1 MGGESVTEGSYSSK
15 WTATRSKR
23 DVKERFDIEQLN
35 TPDRRWH
42 ITLAAWIV
50 YALAFVPLYRIA
62 GAIAFAAVLLP
73 VLITARCLG
82 AVGGAAGALIA
93 FPLSLLLLNL
103 GGGSTSELW
112 TSSSLVGWAITL
124 VIGVTSG
131 RLYALKKRSD
141 GGLAER
147 KAIEAKLQQQN
158 AQLRTLLDSTEIL
171 STTLRFGPLLQQ
183 ILDQL
188 QKLVPSDTST
198 IILLHNDRAQV
209 VQCRGWDDSLLHSTF
224 APAEQPVIKEAADSR
239 RPVVLSDLD
248 RSGEPPFG
256 KDSASLASWLA
267 VPLIARDEV
276 IGTLTLG
283 SRAASAFDD
292 HTVQLVSAFAH
303 QTALAIKNSRL
314 YEQTRSQL
322 HEVTVLQ
329 GVTSAISSTLDV
341 RQVLPYVARSLCQM
355 LNATSVEIYS
365 LEHESGQATSA
376 AAYATAEASSAER
389 GLGPGHEETWSR
401 SPELKRALEANKP
414 VEARV
419 SDVDL
424 SPSTRQKLEERHAQ
438 SMLLLPIVSRDDAL
452 GFAYVW
458 DSATCRPFTEG
469 EIATGQTLIHQTAI
483 AMENA
488 RLFGQVRDALTETG
502 VLYRTSRSLIAQEHL
517 SDVLQAVVDGVV
529 EALPADRATVITM
542 DLDREAVT
550 GFVKGGPGADRVLS
564 PSFEELWDG
573 LTGWVLREMEPALSH
588 KGESDHRESAEVQRV
603 RKETDCGS
611 IVVVPLVY
619 RDKPLGTMTAINR
632 PDQRDFTEKDVDLL
646 MAFAN
651 QAAATLENARLIGE
665 SQRRANQLSCAATVA
680 RHVAAITDRASL
692 LNVVVELIREH
703 FGFRLAAVLLIDQVS
718 RELYPAAATDDFW
731 KIIPDNYR
739 QPVGE
744 GAIGTCAASG
754 ETLRIQD
761 ATESTIAY
769 RVGEWFSPS
778 SLSVPIE
785 VGGLVIG
792 VLQVEADIVNAFDE
806 SDQTALEV
814 VADQIAIAYQNA
826 DLLTETR
833 SRFQD
838 LQLLHDV
845 SLAAASSTHLREALQ
860 AAAVALANEWKGT
873 QVALQLVDH
882 DSQML
887 HMMASVG
894 YTQDTKGCLDLPLGE
909 GITGWVAQ
917 QGEAALVSDVRKDPR
932 YFAANPETRSE
943 ICVPLNAG
951 TGVLGTLNVESS
963 ELNAFSLDDQRI
975 LSTLGSNL
983 AMLIERARLFDE
995 VEGARAELQQR
1006 AEALE
1011 HANTRLKELDRLK
1024 SQFLANMSHE
1034 LRTPLNSVIGFSE
1047 VLIDGLLGEM
1057 PPERKECVE
1066 NIYASG
1072 EHLMALINDILDLS
1086 KIEAGRMELAL
1097 EKFQVAD
1104 LIQNVRK
1111 TVIPM
1116 IEEKE
1121 QVLILDV
1128 ADELPTLMADRVRV
1142 RQVLLNLL
1150 SNAHKFT
1157 PKGNEITLSCRL
1169 ADRGT
1174 ILFSVIDSGIGI
1186 KAEDQELIFEE
1197 FRQADGTAT
1206 REVEGTGLGLTIT
1219 KRLVEMHG
1227 GTIWVESIFGEG
1239 STFSFLLP
1247 LAGPSTGGEEDE
1259 VELSGLNPDPQVLI
1273 VEDDRQFSNL
1283 LSLYLRREGYDPV
1296 QQYHAPG
1303 ALAAAR
1309 ELRPALITL
1318 DVMLPG
1324 QDGWEI
1330 LQELK
1335 SDPSTRDIPV
1345 LVISA
1350 LRNSELALSLGA
1362 NDYLVKPVD
1371 RGALHG
1377 VLKRLSKAERTRSGP
1392 KILVIDDDPQLVPLL
1407 RAMLQGEPCILLH
1420 AQDGQEGLREAR
1432 REHPDGILLD
1442 LMMPGMSGFEVLQAL
1457 KDDDRTVDIPVIVL
1471 TVKSVTRK
1479 EREQL
1484 NQHIETLMHKSA
1496 LTPQALAEQIRRMR
1510 RMTPAGTEPEA

>member
-1 MGGESVTEGSYSSK
+1 M
-15 WTATRSKR
+15 
-23 DVKERFDIEQLN
+23 KERPIIEELHGSRDQWL
-35 TPDRRWH
+35 
-42 ITLAAWIV
+42 IAVGAWIG
-50 YALAFVPLYRIA
+50 YALAFVPLYRAA
-62 GAIAFAAVLLP
+62 GAMAFAAVVLP
-73 VLITARCLG
+73 VLITARAQG
-82 AVGGAAGALIA
+82 AIGGGAAALIA
-93 FPLSLLLLNL
+93 FPTSLLLLNL
-103 GGGSTSELW
+103 AGGSTSDMW
-112 TSSSLVGWAITL
+112 NRGGLVGWAVTL
-124 VIGVTSG
+124 IIGVTSG
-131 RLYALKKRSD
+131 RLSTLSD
-141 GGLAER
+141 HSDRELAER
-147 KAIEAKLQQQN
+147 KAIEEQLQRQN
-158 AQLRTLLDSTEIL
+158 DQLRTLLESTEIL

-183 ILDQL
+183 VLDQL
-188 QKLVPSDTST
+188 QKLAPSDTST
-198 IILLHNDRAQV
+198 VVLLHDSWAQV
-209 VQCRGWDDSLLHSTF
+209 VKSRGWNEELLNSRF
-224 APAEQPVIKEAADSR
+224 ALEDWPVIKQVTEGK
-239 RPVVLSDLD
+239 RPVLIADPDVSEAGPLGRDW
-248 RSGEPPFG
+248 
-256 KDSASLASWLA
+256 ATLASWLA
-267 VPLIARDEV
+267 VPLTARDEV
-276 IGTLTLG
+276 IGVLTVG
-283 SRAASAFDD
+283 SRSPSAFDD
-292 HTVQLVSAFAH
+292 RTVQLVSGFAH
-303 QTALAIKNSRL
+303 QTALTMENSRL
-314 YEQTRSQL
+314 FEQTRSQL
-322 HEVTVLQ
+322 REVTVLQ

-365 LEHESGQATSA
+365 LDDAGAGATSS
-376 AAYATAEASSAER
+376 AAYANTEATEAER
-389 GLGPGHEETWSR
+389 DLRPGRREVLDE
-401 SPELKRALEANKP
+401 SPDVVRALEANKP

-419 SDVDL
+419 ADGDRIANGDRIAKCDL
-424 SPSTRQKLEERHAQ
+424 SASTRDKLQERGAQ
-438 SMLLLPIVSRDDAL
+438 SMLLLPIVSREDAL

-458 DSATCRPFTEG
+458 DSATDRPFTEG
-469 EIATGQTLIHQTAI
+469 EVATGQTLIHQTAI

-488 RLFGQVRDALTETG
+488 RLFGQVQEALTETG
-502 VLYRTSRSLIAQEHL
+502 VLYRTSRSLIAQERL

-542 DLDREAVT
+542 DLRREDVT
-550 GFVKGGPGADRVLS
+550 HFVTGGPGQDHVVS
-564 PSFEELWDG
+564 PSFDELWSG
-573 LTGWVLREMEPALSH
+573 LTGWVLREMEPALSP
-588 KGESDHRESAEVQRV
+588 KGKPDPRESAEARRV
-603 RKETDCGS
+603 REETECGS
-611 IVVVPLVY
+611 IAVVPLVY

-632 PDQRDFTEKDVDLL
+632 PDQPDFTEKDVDLL
-646 MAFAN
+646 IAFAN
-651 QAAATLENARLIGE
+651 QAAAALENARLIEE

-692 LNVVVELIREH
+692 LNVVVDMIREH
-703 FGFRLAAVLLIDQVS
+703 FGFRLAAVLLVDHAAQ
-718 RELYPAAATDDFW
+718 ELYPAAATDDFW
-731 KIIPDNYR
+731 RIIPDGYR
-739 QPVGE
+739 QPVGK
-744 GAIGTCAASG
+744 GAIGTCADSG

-761 ATESTIAY
+761 ATESSVAY

-792 VLQVEADIVNAFDE
+792 VLQVEADMVNAFDE
-806 SDQTALEV
+806 NDQTALEV

-826 DLLTETR
+826 ELLSETR
-833 SRFQD
+833 SRVQD

-845 SLAAASSTHLREALQ
+845 SLAAASSTHLRETLQ
-860 AAAVALANEWKGT
+860 AAAEALAAEWKGT
-873 QVALQLVDH
+873 QVALQLVDQ
-882 DSQML
+882 DAQML
-887 HMMASVG
+887 KMMASVG
-894 YTQDTKGCLDLPLGE
+894 YGQDKKGCLDLPLGE
-909 GITGWVAQ
+909 GITGWVAKH
-917 QGEAALVSDVRKDPR
+917 GEPALVSDVREDPR
-932 YFAANPETRSE
+932 YFAANPDTRSE

-963 ELNAFSLDDQRI
+963 DTDVFSLDDQRL
-975 LSTLGSNL
+975 LSTLGSSL
-983 AMLIERARLFDE
+983 AILIERARLFDE

-1097 EKFQVAD
+1097 ERFRVAD
-1104 LIQNVRK
+1104 LIENVRK

-1116 IEEKE
+1116 IEEKD
-1121 QVLILDV
+1121 QTLILDI
-1128 ADELPTLMADRVRV
+1128 ADDLPPLNADRVRV

-1157 PKGNEITLSCRL
+1157 PEGNEITLACRL
-1169 ADRGT
+1169 ADPGT
-1174 ILFSVIDSGIGI
+1174 VLFSVIDTGIGI
-1186 KAEDQELIFEE
+1186 KPEDQELIFEE

-1227 GTIWVESIFGEG
+1227 GTIWVESTFGEG
-1239 STFSFLLP
+1239 ATFSFLLP
-1247 LAGPSTGGEEDE
+1247 LAGPSAEEEEDE
-1259 VELSGLNPDPQVLI
+1259 EELTPLDPDPQVLI

-1283 LSLYLRREGYDPV
+1283 LSLYLRREGYDPI

-1303 ALAAAR
+1303 ALAAAK
-1309 ELRPALITL
+1309 ELRPDLITL

-1330 LQELK
+1330 LQDLK
-1335 SDPSTRDIPV
+1335 SDPRTRDIPV

-1362 NDYLVKPVD
+1362 TDYLVKPVD
-1371 RGALHG
+1371 RSALHA
-1377 VLKRLSKAERTRSGP
+1377 VLKRLSKAEPAPSGP

-1407 RAMLQGEPCILLH
+1407 KAMLHGEPCTLIR
-1420 AQDGQEGLREAR
+1420 AQDGREGLEEAR
-1432 REHPDGILLD
+1432 RQHPDGILLD
-1442 LMMPGMSGFEVLQAL
+1442 LMMPGMSGFQVLEAL
-1457 KDDDRTVDIPVIVL
+1457 KDDEGTADIPVIVL
-1471 TVKSVTRK
+1471 TVKSVTRE

-1484 NQHIETLMHKSA
+1484 NHHIETLMNKSA

-1510 RMTPAGTEPEA
+1510 KMAPSRAEPDG